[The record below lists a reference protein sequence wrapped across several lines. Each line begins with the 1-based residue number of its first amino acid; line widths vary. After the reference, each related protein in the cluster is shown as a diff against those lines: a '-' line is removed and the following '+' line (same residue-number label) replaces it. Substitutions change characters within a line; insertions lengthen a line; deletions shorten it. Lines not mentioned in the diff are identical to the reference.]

1 MKEAIL
7 ILEHPQ
13 TSPARNESKL
23 LGVQGAGAFIAR
35 NRQYAQDSNT
45 YNGYS
50 LHLARQLMQKQTS
63 KHKVIIFIGDGGYD
77 NTEYAD
83 IYPDLEMANAARRE
97 GIRILYLAIGE
108 YVDPYSPNYARTWHQ
123 HALRLA
129 GGEENYIQIADF
141 DVNLHC
147 FFISFVSS
155 FFSGNVTIYANSVQ
169 PDNWDEHIRLYTT
182 KIHIVTLGTLYITL

>member
-1 MKEAIL
+1 MQKCENTKCYAKQLDFMKSIANSVKPVLAAVIVMKQIPFVALDFGHHSAAAID
-7 ILEHPQ
+7 
-13 TSPARNESKL
+13 
-23 LGVQGAGAFIAR
+23 AFIAR

-141 DVNLHC
+141 DDLVGDKMFEVVKQLC
-147 FFISFVSS
+147 
-155 FFSGNVTIYANSVQ
+155 
-169 PDNWDEHIRLYTT
+169 R
-182 KIHIVTLGTLYITL
+182 IVY